1 MKRLLKLVLVAALVG
16 TPLLG
21 FAQDAKP
28 DPAAV
33 AALTN
38 ADLDGLKA
46 SITSAHGAGDTAWML
61 TSAALVLLMTVPGL
75 ALFYGGMVRRKNIL
89 STMYYSMASAVV
101 VSIVWV
107 VAQYSMAF
115 SAKEIIP
122 GILGDFSKLFLNG
135 VTRDSTWYLIPENVF
150 SMFQLMFAIIT
161 VALISGAVVERMS
174 ITAWILF
181 SALWSL
187 VVYAPLAHM
196 VWGGGWLSVFDSQS
210 SIGALFGVPKSNT
223 LDFAGGLVVHISSG
237 VSALVLALL
246 LGPRVRYGKDS
257 IIPNNIGFTFIGAGM
272 LWVGWFGF
280 NAGSAVAANGLAG
293 SAFLVTNTAAA
304 MAALTWIVIEYIH
317 HKKPTLIGASTGVV
331 AGLVAITPASGFV
344 DVTGALVIGIAV
356 SIVCYVFVAFIKKA
370 LKYDDSL
377 DAFGIHAVGGTT
389 GALLTGVF
397 ANPAIGYYF
406 DGVTPAA
413 GGLYGNWTQLG
424 MQALSILIAIAF
436 AVIGTLVCYFIVSLV
451 TKVRVEPQEE
461 VIGLDLTQH
470 GEKQGDR

>member
-1 MKRLLKLVLVAALVG
+1 MKRFLPLFLFVALMGLPV
-16 TPLLG
+16 LG
-21 FAQDAKP
+21 FAQDAAKP
-28 DPAAV
+28 DPAAT

-38 ADLDGLKA
+38 ADVDALKA
-46 SITSAHGAGDTAWML
+46 SITSAHSAGDSAWML

-89 STMYYSMASAVV
+89 ATMYYSLGSAIV

-107 VAQYSMAF
+107 VVQYSLAF
-115 SAKEIIP
+115 SGSGMFI
-122 GILGDFSKLFLNG
+122 GDFGKALLNG
-135 VTRDSTWYLIPENVF
+135 VGRDSMTYLVPENVF

-174 ITAWILF
+174 ITAWLIF
-181 SALWSL
+181 SAVWSL
-187 VVYAPLAHM
+187 IVYAPLAHM
-196 VWGGGWLSVFDSQS
+196 VWGGGLLSNMDSGIAS
-210 SIGALFGVPKSNT
+210 WFGLKANA

-237 VSALVLALL
+237 VAALVLALL
-246 LGPRVRYGKDS
+246 LGPRVRYGKDP
-257 IIPNNIGFTFIGAGM
+257 IIPNNIGFTFIGAGL

-293 SAFLVTNTAAA
+293 SAFMVTNTAAA
-304 MAALTWIVIEYIH
+304 MAALVWVLIEYIH

-344 DVTGALVIGIAV
+344 DVTGALVIGAAV
-356 SIVCYVFVAFIKKA
+356 SVVAYLFVAFIKKA

-377 DAFGIHAVGGTT
+377 DAFGVHAVGGTV

-397 ANPAIGYYF
+397 ANPAVGYYF
-406 DGVTPAA
+406 DGATAATGLLFGNPA
-413 GGLYGNWTQLG
+413 QLG
-424 MQALSILIAIAF
+424 VQALSILIAIAW
-436 AVIGTLVCYFIVSLV
+436 AVVGTLISYGIVRIF

-470 GEKQGDR
+470 GEKQDAAR

>member
-1 MKRLLKLVLVAALVG
+1 MKRFLQLFLAVALLGLPV
-16 TPLLG
+16 LG
-21 FAQDAKP
+21 FAEDAAKP
-28 DPAAV
+28 DPAA
-33 AALTN
+33 AATLTN
-38 ADLDGLKA
+38 ADVDALKA

-89 STMYYSMASAVV
+89 STMYYSLGSAIV

-107 VAQYSMAF
+107 VVQYSLAF
-115 SAKEIIP
+115 SGSGMFI
-122 GILGDFSKLFLNG
+122 GDFAKALLTG
-135 VTRDSTWYLIPENVF
+135 VGRDSLTYLIPENVF

-174 ITAWILF
+174 ITAWLIF
-181 SALWSL
+181 SGVWSL
-187 VVYAPLAHM
+187 IVYAPLAHM
-196 VWGGGWLSVFDSQS
+196 VWGGGLLSNMDAGVASW
-210 SIGALFGVPKSNT
+210 FGVKGNA

-237 VSALVLALL
+237 VSALVLVLIM
-246 LGPRVRYGKDS
+246 GPRVRYGKDP

-293 SAFLVTNTAAA
+293 SAFMVTNTAAA
-304 MAALTWIVIEYIH
+304 MAALVWVLIEYLH
-317 HKKPTLIGASTGVV
+317 HKKPTLVGASTGVV

-344 DVTGALVIGIAV
+344 DVTGALVIGAAV
-356 SIVCYVFVAFIKKA
+356 SIVAYLFVAFIKKA

-377 DAFGIHAVGGTT
+377 DAFGVHAVGGTV

-406 DGVTPAA
+406 DGATASKGLLFGNPA
-413 GGLYGNWTQLG
+413 QLG
-424 MQALSILIAIAF
+424 IQAVSILIAIAWA
-436 AVIGTLVCYFIVSLV
+436 AVGTVICYGIVRIF

-470 GEKQGDR
+470 GEKQDAAR